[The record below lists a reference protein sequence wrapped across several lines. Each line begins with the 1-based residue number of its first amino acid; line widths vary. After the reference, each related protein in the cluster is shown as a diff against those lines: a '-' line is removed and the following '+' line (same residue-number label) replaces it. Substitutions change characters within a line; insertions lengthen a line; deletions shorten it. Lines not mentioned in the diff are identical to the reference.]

1 MSCSNVQSDGMFFD
15 SVAGKV
21 FWTDFLNKRID
32 VADTNKQNRAFL
44 VTTEIDK
51 PRAIT
56 SCEKHGYEYISFTS

>member
-1 MSCSNVQSDGMFFD
+1 MRSDGIYID

-32 VADTNKQNRAFL
+32 VADTNMRNRLSL

-56 SCEKHGYEYISFTS
+56 SCKKHGYVVFS